1 MSNRVETGNISQT
14 NGRMRRRSPLARLV
28 PLLGLAVGALAAVAV
43 LRAPAWLI
51 EQLVIEARLGDYIPA
66 AQPPLGMNARIALAL
81 CMGIASTA
89 CTWLTLKWL
98 FVPKNRTQWPVA
110 TASTPMA
117 RDLHI
122 ADEPPAILKEK
133 QQVGSAGLMGLLRRR
148 QPATSQVA
156 PAEATEDMPIRRRR
170 PILAAS
176 ELGPPLDDIDPQAVG
191 EWHLVEEA
199 PTAYVQ
205 PEYTQ
210 PAYVHPAYAPS
221 EYAPVESL
229 PPEYTP
235 VSIGLDESVLDLGP
249 MILSPPVEPASHAV
263 EMPIMAS
270 PESLEQSVESLVVI
284 APDET
289 PVASISSSHPRPSLP
304 ENIPLEKLDA
314 ATMPLD
320 ELITGLERRLMS
332 GRGLKLP
339 NIPAPV
345 AVDMSAAIGW
355 RQDIAT
361 DRYEVASPLR
371 VAAVR

>member
-1 MSNRVETGNISQT
+1 MSNRVETGNIGQT
-14 NGRMRRRSPLARLV
+14 NGRMRRRSLLARLV

-81 CMGIASTA
+81 CMGIAGTA

-191 EWHLVEEA
+191 EWHPAEEV

-210 PAYVHPAYAPS
+210 PAYVPS

-229 PPEYTP
+229 PPEYAP
-235 VSIGLDESVLDLGP
+235 VSVGLDESVLDLGP
-249 MILSPPVEPASHAV
+249 MILSPAVEPAPHAV
-263 EMPIMAS
+263 EMTIMAS
-270 PESLEQSVESLVVI
+270 SESVEQGVESQVI
-284 APDET
+284 IATDEM
-289 PVASISSSHPRPSLP
+289 PAAAISSLHPRPSP
-304 ENIPLEKLDA
+304 HENFPMGMRSREALDA

-320 ELITGLERRLMS
+320 ALIDGLN
-332 GRGLKLP
+332 G
-339 NIPAPV
+339 V
-345 AVDMSAAIGW
+345 
-355 RQDIAT
+355 
-361 DRYEVASPLR
+361 
-371 VAAVR
+371 